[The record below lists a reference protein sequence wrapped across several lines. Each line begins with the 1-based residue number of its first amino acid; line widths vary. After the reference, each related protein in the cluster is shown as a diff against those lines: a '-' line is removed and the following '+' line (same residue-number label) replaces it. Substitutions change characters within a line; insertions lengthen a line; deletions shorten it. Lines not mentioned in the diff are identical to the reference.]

1 MVSLYQDPEGLTVF
15 RGETTAVASAAKASS
30 DQTIETLRRRIRE
43 LETIISQNGQNVRV
57 FAVTVGYGIFHEG
70 VAVYTH

>member
-1 MVSLYQDPEGLTVF
+1 MF

-57 FAVTVGYGIFHEG
+57 FAVTVGYGIFHRG
-70 VAVYTH
+70 LQCTYTSRRTVSDPNDI